1 MTPAVSADGLGRR
14 YGRRWALHDCTVEI
28 PEGSVVAL
36 VGPNGAG
43 KTTLLH
49 LAAGLLRPTTGA
61 IGVLGGD
68 PARDTARL
76 ARIGLVAQDA
86 PLYRSFTVHDMLRAG
101 RALNPGWED
110 EQAVTR
116 LKALGIPLD
125 QRIGSLSG
133 GQRAQVALAVALA
146 KGPSLLLLDEPLA
159 SLDPLARRELL
170 ATLMLTAAE
179 GGITIVISSHLI
191 AELER
196 VCDHLILLAGG
207 QVQVAGAIETLLAE
221 HRVLTG
227 PRPSGTIAGVAGIIH
242 EQGDRRSTTMT
253 VRTTGP
259 VPDPRWV
266 VDDLTLEELVLAYLT
281 RAQRSAAPLA
291 AAPTLVEVT
300 P

>member
-1 MTPAVSADGLGRR
+1 MTSALSADRLGRR
-14 YGRRWALHDCTVEI
+14 YGRRWALEDCTVEI
-28 PEGSVVAL
+28 PAGAVVAL

-49 LAAGLLRPTTGA
+49 LAAGLVRPTTGA
-61 IGVLGGD
+61 IHALGGD
-68 PARDTARL
+68 PGRDTALL

-86 PLYRSFTVHDMLRAG
+86 PLYRSFTVQDMLRAG
-101 RALNPGWED
+101 RALNQAWDD
-110 EQAVTR
+110 EGAVHR
-116 LKALGIPLD
+116 LDALGIPMD

-146 KGPSLLLLDEPLA
+146 KRPALLLLDEPLA

-170 ATLMLTAAE
+170 ATLMLTAAD
-179 GGITIVISSHLI
+179 GDITIVISSHLI
-191 AELER
+191 ADLER

-207 QVQVAGAIETLLAE
+207 RVQVAGTMDALLAD

-227 PRPSGTIAGVAGIIH
+227 PRPAGPIAGVAAIID
-242 EQGDRRSTTMT
+242 EQRDSHGATMT
-253 VRTTGP
+253 VRTVGP

-266 VDDLTLEELVLAYLT
+266 TEDVTLEELVLAYLT
-281 RAQRSAAPLA
+281 RAQRPAAPLA
-291 AAPTLVEVT
+291 SAPEPAEVT